1 MKRSD
6 LANAYTPIPNTCYN
20 AMMQAAN
27 SVQEE
32 TVVKR
37 KVSAIAA
44 IVAAAVLLTGI
55 AIAAITLENTGEQ
68 ILEIEQTQ
76 GYYENWTG
84 GHKIDLVR
92 ALTELGYVPVTPEVK
107 QLLEGKVQDE
117 AEINRIADEALVAFT
132 GKDVSE
138 ICFWEIMIAAWG
150 PFDDWSAEEQAWS
163 SQLMVDLGIQR
174 DGLTLYVLPEGGID
188 EQTAVRMAREAIAK
202 GFGVDESVLDAYE
215 MNTSFQVPEFAAPGD
230 TQAYWYIEFLIP
242 QGAVI
247 NDPPFLDFWVF
258 INPDTGGFYQTVEEI
273 IAERNDQQSLFDAM
287 TNDPLLMEMRA
298 YETEHNLPGNYENW
312 SVEQFA
318 DYSKT
323 FHERGLKKLS
333 EHPEYFSAGTP
344 ALLTYSYGLPDDK
357 AISQA
362 QAQAI
367 AEEAIV
373 SRIGRKQE
381 EVHFFT
387 HRTTV
392 LYDITDPD
400 RPLWKFSFHMPN
412 AYDSTDPDFA
422 QEIIAYYGKNG
433 ERLPYIK
440 VEINAYTG
448 EIVRAFPY
456 DFSYDWDS
464 DYLGDHYGEFLIKL
478 CMDIY

>member
-6 LANAYTPIPNTCYN
+6 LANAYTPIPNECYN
-20 AMMQAAN
+20 AMMRAAY

-32 TVVKR
+32 TIVKR
-37 KVSAIAA
+37 KLSAIAA
-44 IVAAAVLLTGI
+44 IVIAAILLTGI

-76 GYYENWTG
+76 GYYENWTSEP
-84 GHKIDLVR
+84 KIDLVR
-92 ALTELGYVPVTPEVK
+92 ALTELGYVPVTPDVK
-107 QLLEGKVQDE
+107 KLIEGQVQED
-117 AEINRIADEALVAFT
+117 AEIGRIADEALVAFT

-138 ICFWEIMIAAWG
+138 ISFWEIMIAAWG

-163 SQLMVDLGIQR
+163 SQLMVDLGIHR
-174 DGLTLYVLPEGGID
+174 DGLTRYVLPEGEID
-188 EQTAVRMAREAIAK
+188 KQTAVHMAREAIAK
-202 GFGVDESVLDAYE
+202 GFGMEESVLDTYE
-215 MNTSFQVPEFAAPGD
+215 MNTSFQVPEFAVPGD
-230 TQAYWYIEFLIP
+230 TQAYWYIEFLLP

-247 NDPPFLDFWVF
+247 SDPPFQDFWVF
-258 INPDTGGFYQTVEEI
+258 INPETGEFYQTVEEI
-273 IAERNDQQSLFDAM
+273 IAERNDQQSLIDAM

-298 YETEHNLPGNYENW
+298 YETEHDLPKNYENW

-318 DYSKT
+318 DFSKT
-323 FHERGLKKLS
+323 FHERGLRKLA
-333 EHPEYFSAGTP
+333 EHPEYFSADMP
-344 ALLTYSYGLPDDK
+344 VLLTCVYGLPDDK

-367 AEEAIV
+367 AEDAIV
-373 SRIGRKQE
+373 SRIGRKQD
-381 EVHFFT
+381 EVYFFT

-400 RPLWKFSFHMPN
+400 RPLWKFCFHMPN
-412 AYDSTDPDFA
+412 SYDSTDPDFA
-422 QEIIAYYGKNG
+422 KEIVAYYGKNE

-448 EIVRAFPY
+448 EIFRAFTY

-464 DYLGDHYGEFLIKL
+464 DPLGEHYGEHIIKL
-478 CMDIY
+478 FMDIY